1 MYKRRLK
8 GYAAIGYS
16 LMVSDP
22 SKCLLTGKNVI
33 FTGKDFQTEY
43 LTDLSQARQSV
54 IIASPKLWLSKRSQ
68 ILEMLKELITR
79 GVEVAVFV
87 KHPSDKDALLLS
99 ISIGA
104 RIIVKEGLSM
114 HTTIINKSLVW
125 YGSVNYLGYNTG
137 DDNAIKLIDSSMAEE
152 MIGLLYD

>member
-1 MYKRRLK
+1 M
-8 GYAAIGYS
+8 
-16 LMVSDP
+16 
-22 SKCLLTGKNVI
+22 
-33 FTGKDFQTEY
+33 
-43 LTDLSQARQSV
+43 SQARQSV

-87 KHPSDKDALLLS
+87 KHPSDKDELLL
-99 ISIGA
+99 SIGA

-137 DDNAIKLIDSSMAEE
+137 DDNAIKLSDSSMAEE